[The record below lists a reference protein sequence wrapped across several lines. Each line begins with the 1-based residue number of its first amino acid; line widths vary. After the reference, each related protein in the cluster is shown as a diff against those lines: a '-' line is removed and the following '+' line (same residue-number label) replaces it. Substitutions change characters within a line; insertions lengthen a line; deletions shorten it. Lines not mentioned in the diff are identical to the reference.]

1 MYNTILKLR
10 YRMIVNFVHEAG
22 FLPSILVFL
31 LAIGLLYIVTKL
43 PDGCLA
49 ITAACML
56 FSIHLSRNDGEMLRI
71 LSPRLPKQVLIVDYY
86 LAMLPFATAS
96 LCTGSVRNVS
106 CCLLLPAC
114 LALVPPIHV
123 DWKTPTH
130 PLMRRGS
137 IFYSGNFRMLF
148 IPYLLLCSGAA
159 TGFLY
164 NNTNL
169 LIVCTLAFVFL
180 LSNLQFR
187 NLYLPHLFYYSN
199 FRTLMSLNIGF
210 SFINTAVLLAPFG
223 LFYLASCHT
232 LHGVAGIFACWG
244 ACSLFLMQTY
254 LLRFTARTLSPLH
267 LFILWALFVVCCSAI
282 LVPYIAALQML
293 IIAALAFTARERIK
307 NIIR

>member
-1 MYNTILKLR
+1 
-10 YRMIVNFVHEAG
+10 
-22 FLPSILVFL
+22 
-31 LAIGLLYIVTKL
+31 
-43 PDGCLA
+43 
-49 ITAACML
+49 
-56 FSIHLSRNDGEMLRI
+56 
-71 LSPRLPKQVLIVDYY
+71 
-86 LAMLPFATAS
+86 
-96 LCTGSVRNVS
+96 
-106 CCLLLPAC
+106 
-114 LALVPPIHV
+114 
-123 DWKTPTH
+123 
-130 PLMRRGS
+130 
-137 IFYSGNFRMLF
+137 MLF

-199 FRTLMSLNIGF
+199 FRTLMSLNFGF

-223 LFYLASCHT
+223 LFYLASCRT
-232 LHGVAGIFACWG
+232 LHGVVGIFACWG